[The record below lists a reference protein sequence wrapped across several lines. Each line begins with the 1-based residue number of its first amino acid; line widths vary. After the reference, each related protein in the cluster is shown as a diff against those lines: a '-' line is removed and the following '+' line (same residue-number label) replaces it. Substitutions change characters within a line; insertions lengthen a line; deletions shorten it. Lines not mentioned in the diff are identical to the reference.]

1 MKKYS
6 AIPTP
11 CYVLESERLEKNAKI
26 LEIVRQQSGAKVLLA
41 LKGYAFWREFG
52 ILRQKLNGCCA
63 SGLYEAKLAFEEFG
77 GRESQKEICV
87 YSPAFKEA
95 EMSAILPLATSII
108 FNSFYQYA
116 TYKDRILDKNKQL
129 ENLGLSP
136 IKMGLRINPLYSE
149 VTPVIYNPCSKVS
162 RLGITPSGFEKGVKE
177 HGLEGVSGLHF
188 HTHCEQNAD
197 ALCRTLE
204 HVEKHFKPYL
214 ENMEWVNFGGGHHI
228 TRSDY
233 DVNLLIQTI
242 KDFKERYHNNIEVI
256 LEPGEAI
263 GWQCGFLIA
272 SVIDIVKNDQEIA
285 ILDASFSAHMPDC
298 LEMPYRPSI
307 LKISV
312 ENDEELVEVEKGE
325 NQGAFSYFLGG
336 PTCLA
341 GDFMGSFSFDAPLK
355 RGDRI
360 VFQDMLHY
368 TIVKN
373 NSFNGVPLPS
383 LARLDQQGFKILKNF
398 SYEDYKDRN

>member
-149 VTPVIYNPCSKVS
+149 VTPAIYNPCSKVS
-162 RLGITPSGFEKGVKE
+162 RLGITPSEFEKGVKE

-204 HVEKHFKPYL
+204 HVERHFKPYL

-242 KDFKERYHNNIEVI
+242 KDFKERYHNIEVV

-298 LEMPYRPSI
+298 LEMPYRPNI
-307 LKISV
+307 LKVSV

-355 RGDRI
+355 RGDKI

-398 SYEDYKDRN
+398 SYEDYKNRN

>member
-26 LEIVRQQSGAKVLLA
+26 LEIVHQQSGAKVLLA
-41 LKGYAFWREFG
+41 LKGYAFWREFE

-95 EMSAILPLATSII
+95 EMNAILPLATSII

-116 TYKDRILDKNKQL
+116 TYKDKILDKNKQL

-149 VTPVIYNPCSKVS
+149 VTPAIYNPCSKVS
-162 RLGITPSGFEKGVKE
+162 RLGIVPSEFEKGVKE

-204 HVEKHFKPYL
+204 HVERHFKPYL

-242 KDFKERYHNNIEVI
+242 KDFKERYHNIEVI

-272 SVIDIVKNDQEIA
+272 SVIDIVQNDQEIA

-341 GDFMGSFSFDAPLK
+341 GDFMGSFSFETPLK
-355 RGDRI
+355 RGDKI

>member
-26 LEIVRQQSGAKVLLA
+26 LEIVHQQSGAKVLLA

-87 YSPAFKEA
+87 YSPAFKEV

-149 VTPVIYNPCSKVS
+149 VTPAIYNPCSKVS
-162 RLGITPSGFEKGVKE
+162 RLGITPSEFEKGVKE

-242 KDFKERYHNNIEVI
+242 KDFKERYHNIEVI

-341 GDFMGSFSFDAPLK
+341 GDFMGSFSFEAPLK
-355 RGDRI
+355 RGDKI

-398 SYEDYKDRN
+398 SYEDYKNRN

>member
-26 LEIVRQQSGAKVLLA
+26 LEIVHQQSGAKVLLA

-149 VTPVIYNPCSKVS
+149 VTPAIYNPCSKVS
-162 RLGITPSGFEKGVKE
+162 RLGIVPSEFEKGVKE

-242 KDFKERYHNNIEVI
+242 KDFKERYHNIEVV

-272 SVIDIVKNDQEIA
+272 SVIDIVQNDQEIA

-355 RGDRI
+355 RGDKI

-383 LARLDQQGFKILKNF
+383 LAKLDQQGFKILKNF

>member
-87 YSPAFKEA
+87 YSPAFKET
-95 EMSAILPLATSII
+95 EMSAILPLATSVI

-149 VTPVIYNPCSKVS
+149 VTPAIYNPCSKVS
-162 RLGITPSGFEKGVKE
+162 RLGVTPSEFEKGVKE

-242 KDFKERYHNNIEVI
+242 KDFKERYHNIEVV

-285 ILDASFSAHMPDC
+285 ILDASFNAHMPDC

-307 LKISV
+307 LKVSV

-383 LARLDQQGFKILKNF
+383 LARLEQQGFKILKNF
-398 SYEDYKDRN
+398 SYEDYKNRN

>member
-149 VTPVIYNPCSKVS
+149 VTPAIYNPCSKVS
-162 RLGITPSGFEKGVKE
+162 RLGIVPSEFEKGVKE

-242 KDFKERYHNNIEVI
+242 KDFKERYHNIEVV

-307 LKISV
+307 LKVSV

-355 RGDRI
+355 RGDKI

>member
-149 VTPVIYNPCSKVS
+149 VTPAIYNPCSKVS
-162 RLGITPSGFEKGVKE
+162 RLGITPSEFEKGVKE

-204 HVEKHFKPYL
+204 HVERHFKPSL
-214 ENMEWVNFGGGHHI
+214 ENMAWVNFGGGHHI

-242 KDFKERYHNNIEVI
+242 KDFKERYHNIEVI

-272 SVIDIVKNDQEIA
+272 SVIDIVQNDQEIA

-298 LEMPYRPSI
+298 LEIPYRPSI
-307 LKISV
+307 LKVSV
-312 ENDEELVEVEKGE
+312 ENDEELIEVEKGE

-341 GDFMGSFSFDAPLK
+341 GDFMGSFSFEAPLK
-355 RGDRI
+355 RGDKI

-398 SYEDYKDRN
+398 SYEDYKNRN

>member
-149 VTPVIYNPCSKVS
+149 VTPAIYNPCSKVS
-162 RLGITPSGFEKGVKE
+162 RLGITPSEFEKGVKE

-204 HVEKHFKPYL
+204 HVERHFKPYL

-242 KDFKERYHNNIEVI
+242 KDFKERYHDIEVI

-312 ENDEELVEVEKGE
+312 ENDEELVEVERGE

-355 RGDRI
+355 RGDKI

-398 SYEDYKDRN
+398 SYEDYKNRN

>member
-63 SGLYEAKLAFEEFG
+63 SGLYEARLAFEEFG
-77 GRESQKEICV
+77 GRESHKEICV

-149 VTPVIYNPCSKVS
+149 VTPAIYNPCSKTS
-162 RLGITPSGFEKGVKE
+162 RLGITPGGFEKGVKE

-204 HVEKHFKPYL
+204 HVERHFKPYL

-228 TRSDY
+228 TKSDY

-242 KDFKERYHNNIEVI
+242 KDFKERYHNIEVV

-307 LKISV
+307 LKVSV

-341 GDFMGSFSFDAPLK
+341 GDFMGSFSFETPLK
-355 RGDRI
+355 RGDKI

-383 LARLDQQGFKILKNF
+383 LAKLDQQGFKILKNF
-398 SYEDYKDRN
+398 SYEDYKNRN

>member
-77 GRESQKEICV
+77 GRESHKEICV

-95 EMSAILPLATSII
+95 EMSTILPLATSII
-108 FNSFYQYA
+108 FNSFHQYA

-149 VTPVIYNPCSKVS
+149 VTPAIYNPCSKMS
-162 RLGITPSGFEKGVKE
+162 RLGIAPSGFEKGVKE

-204 HVEKHFKPYL
+204 HVERYFKPYL
-214 ENMEWVNFGGGHHI
+214 ENMAWVNFGGGHHI
-228 TRSDY
+228 TKSDY

-242 KDFKERYHNNIEVI
+242 KDFKERYHNIEVI
-256 LEPGEAI
+256 LEPGEAV

-272 SVIDIVKNDQEIA
+272 SVIDIVQNDQEIA

-312 ENDEELVEVEKGE
+312 ENDEELIEVEKGE

-341 GDFMGSFSFDAPLK
+341 GDFMGSFSFETPLK
-355 RGDRI
+355 RGDKI

-383 LARLDQQGFKILKNF
+383 LAKLDQQGFKILKNF
-398 SYEDYKDRN
+398 SYEDYKNRN

>member
-108 FNSFYQYA
+108 FNSFYQYT

-162 RLGITPSGFEKGVKE
+162 RLGVTPSEFEKGVKE

-214 ENMEWVNFGGGHHI
+214 ENMEWMNFGGGHHI

-242 KDFKERYHNNIEVI
+242 KDFKERYHNIEVV

-272 SVIDIVKNDQEIA
+272 SVIDIVQNDQKIA

-307 LKISV
+307 LKVSV

-398 SYEDYKDRN
+398 SYEDYKNRN

>member
-149 VTPVIYNPCSKVS
+149 VTPAIYNPCSKVS
-162 RLGITPSGFEKGVKE
+162 RLGVTPSGFEKGVRE

-204 HVEKHFKPYL
+204 HVERHFKPYL
-214 ENMEWVNFGGGHHI
+214 ENIEWVNFGGGHHI

-242 KDFKERYHNNIEVI
+242 KDFKERYHNIEVV

-312 ENDEELVEVEKGE
+312 ENDEELVEIEKGE

-341 GDFMGSFSFDAPLK
+341 GDFMGSFSFEAPLK
-355 RGDRI
+355 RGDKI

-383 LARLDQQGFKILKNF
+383 LAKLDQQGFKILKNF
-398 SYEDYKDRN
+398 SYEDYKNRN

>member
-136 IKMGLRINPLYSE
+136 IKIGLRINPLYSE
-149 VTPVIYNPCSKVS
+149 VTPAIYNPCSKVS
-162 RLGITPSGFEKGVKE
+162 RLGITPSEFEKGVKE

-204 HVEKHFKPYL
+204 HVERHFKPYL

-242 KDFKERYHNNIEVI
+242 KDFKERYHNIEVV

-307 LKISV
+307 LKVSV
-312 ENDEELVEVEKGE
+312 ENDEEIIEVEKGE

-355 RGDRI
+355 RGDKI

-383 LARLDQQGFKILKNF
+383 LAKLDQQGFKILKNF
-398 SYEDYKDRN
+398 SYEDYKNRN

>member
-26 LEIVRQQSGAKVLLA
+26 LEIVRQQSGAKILLA

-95 EMSAILPLATSII
+95 EMNAILPLATSII

-162 RLGITPSGFEKGVKE
+162 RLGITPSEFEKGVKE

-242 KDFKERYHNNIEVI
+242 KDFKERYHNIEVI

-307 LKISV
+307 LKVSV

-341 GDFMGSFSFDAPLK
+341 GDFMGSFSFEAPLK
-355 RGDRI
+355 RGDKI

-398 SYEDYKDRN
+398 SYEDYKNRN

>member
-1 MKKYS
+1 MKQYS

-11 CYVLESERLEKNAKI
+11 CYVLESERLEKNANI
-26 LEIVRQQSGAKVLLA
+26 LEIVHQQSGAKILLA

-52 ILRQKLNGCCA
+52 VLRKKLNGCCA

-95 EMSAILPLATSII
+95 EINAILPLATSVI
-108 FNSFYQYA
+108 FNSFYQYT
-116 TYKDRILDKNKQL
+116 TYKDRILEKNKQL
-129 ENLGLSP
+129 EKLGLSP

-149 VTPVIYNPCSKVS
+149 VTPAIYNPCTKTS
-162 RLGITPSGFEKGVKE
+162 RLGIAPSEFEKGVKE
-177 HGLEGVSGLHF
+177 HGLEGVNGLHF

-204 HVEKHFKPYL
+204 HVERHFKPYL
-214 ENMEWVNFGGGHHI
+214 EGMEWVNFGGGHHI

-242 KDFKERYHNNIEVI
+242 KDFKERYHNIEVI

-272 SVIDIVKNDQEIA
+272 SVIDIVKNGQEIA

-307 LKISV
+307 LKISI
-312 ENDEELVEVEKGE
+312 ENDEELIEVEKGE

-341 GDFMGSFSFDAPLK
+341 GDFMGSFSFDTPLK
-355 RGDRI
+355 RGDKI
-360 VFQDMLHY
+360 LFKDMLHY

-383 LARLDQQGFKILKNF
+383 LAKIDEQGFKILKNF
-398 SYEDYKDRN
+398 SYEDYKNRN

>member
-52 ILRQKLNGCCA
+52 ILRQRLNGCCA

-77 GRESQKEICV
+77 GRESHKEICV

-149 VTPVIYNPCSKVS
+149 VTPAIYNPCSKMS

-204 HVEKHFKPYL
+204 HVEKHFRPYL

-242 KDFKERYHNNIEVI
+242 KDFKERYHDIEVV

-307 LKISV
+307 FKISV
-312 ENDEELVEVEKGE
+312 ENNEEFIEVEKGE

-341 GDFMGSFSFDAPLK
+341 GDFMGSFSFETPLK
-355 RGDRI
+355 RGDKI

-383 LARLDQQGFKILKNF
+383 LAKLDQQGFKILKNF
-398 SYEDYKDRN
+398 SYEDYKNRN

>member
-26 LEIVRQQSGAKVLLA
+26 LEIVRQQSGAKILLA

-149 VTPVIYNPCSKVS
+149 VTPAIYNPCSKVS
-162 RLGITPSGFEKGVKE
+162 RLGVTPSEFEKGVKE

-204 HVEKHFKPYL
+204 HVERHFKPYL

-242 KDFKERYHNNIEVI
+242 KDFKERYHNIEVV

-355 RGDRI
+355 RGDKI

-398 SYEDYKDRN
+398 SYEDYKNRN

>member
-26 LEIVRQQSGAKVLLA
+26 LEIVCQQSGAKILLA

-149 VTPVIYNPCSKVS
+149 VTPAIYNPCSKVS
-162 RLGITPSGFEKGVKE
+162 RLGIVPSEFEKGVRE

-204 HVEKHFKPYL
+204 HVERHFKPYL

-242 KDFKERYHNNIEVI
+242 KDFKERYHNIEVV

-307 LKISV
+307 LKVSV
-312 ENDEELVEVEKGE
+312 ENDEELIEVEKGE

-355 RGDRI
+355 RGDKI

-398 SYEDYKDRN
+398 SYEDYKNRN

>member
-41 LKGYAFWREFG
+41 LKGYAFWREFEV
-52 ILRQKLNGCCA
+52 LRQKLNGCCA

-149 VTPVIYNPCSKVS
+149 VTPAIYNPCSKVS

-204 HVEKHFKPYL
+204 HVERHFKPYL

-242 KDFKERYHNNIEVI
+242 KDFKERYHNIEVI

-272 SVIDIVKNDQEIA
+272 SVIDIVQNDQEIA
-285 ILDASFSAHMPDC
+285 VLDASFSAHMPDC

-307 LKISV
+307 FKISV
-312 ENDEELVEVEKGE
+312 ENDEELIEIEKGE

-355 RGDRI
+355 RGDKI

-398 SYEDYKDRN
+398 SYEDYKNRN

>member
-26 LEIVRQQSGAKVLLA
+26 LEIVHQQSGAKVLLA

-149 VTPVIYNPCSKVS
+149 VTPAIYNPCSKVS
-162 RLGITPSGFEKGVKE
+162 RLGIVPSEFEKGVKE

-204 HVEKHFKPYL
+204 HVERHFKPYL

-242 KDFKERYHNNIEVI
+242 KDFKERYHNIEVV

-307 LKISV
+307 LKVSV
-312 ENDEELVEVEKGE
+312 ENDEELVEIEKGE

-341 GDFMGSFSFDAPLK
+341 GDFMGSFSFETPLK
-355 RGDRI
+355 RGDKI

-398 SYEDYKDRN
+398 SYEDYKNRN

>member
-149 VTPVIYNPCSKVS
+149 VTPAIYNPCSKVS
-162 RLGITPSGFEKGVKE
+162 RLGITPSGFEKGVRE

-214 ENMEWVNFGGGHHI
+214 ENIEWVNFGGGHHI

-242 KDFKERYHNNIEVI
+242 KDFKERYHNIEVV

-272 SVIDIVKNDQEIA
+272 SVIDIVQNDQEIA

-307 LKISV
+307 LKVSV
-312 ENDEELVEVEKGE
+312 ENDEELIEVEKGE

-341 GDFMGSFSFDAPLK
+341 GDFMGSFSFETPLK
-355 RGDRI
+355 RGDKI

-383 LARLDQQGFKILKNF
+383 LAKLDQQGFKILKNF
-398 SYEDYKDRN
+398 SYEDYKNRN

>member
-26 LEIVRQQSGAKVLLA
+26 LEIVHQQSGAKILLA

-149 VTPVIYNPCSKVS
+149 VTPAIYNPCSKVS
-162 RLGITPSGFEKGVKE
+162 RLGIVPSEFEKGVRE

-204 HVEKHFKPYL
+204 HVERHFKPYL

-242 KDFKERYHNNIEVI
+242 KDFKEHYHNIEVI

-307 LKISV
+307 LKVSV

-341 GDFMGSFSFDAPLK
+341 GDFMGSFSFETPLK
-355 RGDRI
+355 RGDKI

-398 SYEDYKDRN
+398 SYEDYKNRN

>member
-149 VTPVIYNPCSKVS
+149 VTPAIYNPCSKVS
-162 RLGITPSGFEKGVKE
+162 RLGITPSEFEKGVKE

-242 KDFKERYHNNIEVI
+242 KDFKERYHDIEVV

-312 ENDEELVEVEKGE
+312 ENDEEFIEVEKGE

-341 GDFMGSFSFDAPLK
+341 GDFMGGFSFDAPLK
-355 RGDRI
+355 RGDKI

-383 LARLDQQGFKILKNF
+383 LAKLDQQGFKILKNF
-398 SYEDYKDRN
+398 SYEDYKNRN

>member
-162 RLGITPSGFEKGVKE
+162 RLGITPSGFEKGAKE

-242 KDFKERYHNNIEVI
+242 KDFKERYHNIEVI

-272 SVIDIVKNDQEIA
+272 SVIDIVQNDQEIA

-355 RGDRI
+355 RGDKI

-398 SYEDYKDRN
+398 SYEDYKNRN

>member
-26 LEIVRQQSGAKVLLA
+26 LEVVCQQSGAKVLLA

-149 VTPVIYNPCSKVS
+149 VAPTIYNPCSKVS
-162 RLGITPSGFEKGVKE
+162 RLGITPSEFEKGVRE

-204 HVEKHFKPYL
+204 HVERHFKPSL
-214 ENMEWVNFGGGHHI
+214 ENMAWVNFGGGHHI

-242 KDFKERYHNNIEVI
+242 RDFKERYHNIEVV

-285 ILDASFSAHMPDC
+285 ILDASFSTHMPDC

-307 LKISV
+307 LKVSV

-341 GDFMGSFSFDAPLK
+341 GDFMGSFSFETPLK
-355 RGDRI
+355 RGDKI

-383 LARLDQQGFKILKNF
+383 LAKLDQQGFKILKNF
-398 SYEDYKDRN
+398 SYEDYKNRN

>member
-95 EMSAILPLATSII
+95 EMSAILPLATSVI

-149 VTPVIYNPCSKVS
+149 VTPAIYNPCSKVS
-162 RLGITPSGFEKGVKE
+162 RLGVTPSEFEKGVKE

-204 HVEKHFKPYL
+204 HVEKHFKSYL
-214 ENMEWVNFGGGHHI
+214 ENMAWVNFGGGHHI

-242 KDFKERYHNNIEVI
+242 KDFKERHHNIEVI

-312 ENDEELVEVEKGE
+312 ENDEELIEVEKGE

-341 GDFMGSFSFDAPLK
+341 GDFMGSFSFEAPLK
-355 RGDRI
+355 RGDKI

-398 SYEDYKDRN
+398 SYEDYKNRN

>member
-11 CYVLESERLEKNAKI
+11 CYVLESERLEKNTKI
-26 LEIVRQQSGAKVLLA
+26 LEIVRQQSGAKILLA

-149 VTPVIYNPCSKVS
+149 VTPAIYNPCSKVS
-162 RLGITPSGFEKGVKE
+162 RLGIVPSEFEKGVRE

-242 KDFKERYHNNIEVI
+242 KDFKERYHNIEVV

-285 ILDASFSAHMPDC
+285 LLDASFSAHMPDC
-298 LEMPYRPSI
+298 LEMPYHPSI

-355 RGDRI
+355 RGDKI

-383 LARLDQQGFKILKNF
+383 LAKLDQQGFKILKNF
-398 SYEDYKDRN
+398 SYEDYKNRN

>member
-77 GRESQKEICV
+77 GRESHKEICV

-95 EMSAILPLATSII
+95 EMSTILPLATSII

-149 VTPVIYNPCSKVS
+149 VTPAIYNPCSKMS

-204 HVEKHFKPYL
+204 HVERYFKPYL
-214 ENMEWVNFGGGHHI
+214 ENMAWVNFGGGHHI
-228 TRSDY
+228 TKSDY

-242 KDFKERYHNNIEVI
+242 KDFKERYHDIEVV

-272 SVIDIVKNDQEIA
+272 SVIDIVQNDQEIA

-312 ENDEELVEVEKGE
+312 ENDEEIVEVEKGE

-341 GDFMGSFSFDAPLK
+341 GDFMGSFSFEKPLK
-355 RGDRI
+355 RGDKI

-383 LARLDQQGFKILKNF
+383 LAKIDPQGFKILKNF
-398 SYEDYKDRN
+398 SYEDYKNRN

>member
-149 VTPVIYNPCSKVS
+149 VTPAIYNPCSKVS

-242 KDFKERYHNNIEVI
+242 KNFKERYHDIEVI

-341 GDFMGSFSFDAPLK
+341 GDFMGSFSFEAPLK
-355 RGDRI
+355 RGDKI

>member
-6 AIPTP
+6 TIPTP

-149 VTPVIYNPCSKVS
+149 VTPAIYNPCSKVS
-162 RLGITPSGFEKGVKE
+162 RLGITPSGFEKGAKE

-204 HVEKHFKPYL
+204 HVERHFKPYL

-242 KDFKERYHNNIEVI
+242 KDFKERYHNIEVI

-307 LKISV
+307 LKVSV
-312 ENDEELVEVEKGE
+312 ENDEEFVEVERGE

-355 RGDRI
+355 RGDKI

-398 SYEDYKDRN
+398 SYEDYKNRN

>member
-63 SGLYEAKLAFEEFG
+63 SGLYEARLAFEEFG

-149 VTPVIYNPCSKVS
+149 VTLAIYNPCSKVS
-162 RLGITPSGFEKGVKE
+162 RLGVTPSEFEKGVKE

-242 KDFKERYHNNIEVI
+242 KDFKERYHNIEVV

-272 SVIDIVKNDQEIA
+272 SVIDIVKNDQKIA
-285 ILDASFSAHMPDC
+285 LLDASFSAHMPDC

-312 ENDEELVEVEKGE
+312 ENDEELIEVEKGE

-341 GDFMGSFSFDAPLK
+341 GDFMGSFSFDTPLK
-355 RGDRI
+355 RGDKI

-383 LARLDQQGFKILKNF
+383 LAKLDQQGFKILKNF
-398 SYEDYKDRN
+398 SYEDYKNRN

>member
-6 AIPTP
+6 TIPTP

-149 VTPVIYNPCSKVS
+149 VTPAIYNPCSKVS

-204 HVEKHFKPYL
+204 HVERHFKPYL

-242 KDFKERYHNNIEVI
+242 KDFKERYHNIEVI

-312 ENDEELVEVEKGE
+312 ENDEELIEVERGE

-341 GDFMGSFSFDAPLK
+341 GDFMGGFSFDAPLK
-355 RGDRI
+355 RGDKI

-383 LARLDQQGFKILKNF
+383 LAKLDQQGFKILKNF
-398 SYEDYKDRN
+398 SYEDYKNRN

>member
-95 EMSAILPLATSII
+95 EMSAILPLATSVI

-149 VTPVIYNPCSKVS
+149 VTPAIYNPCSKVS
-162 RLGITPSGFEKGVKE
+162 RLGIAPSEFEKGVKE

-204 HVEKHFKPYL
+204 HVERHFKPYL

-242 KDFKERYHNNIEVI
+242 KDFKERYHDIEVI

-312 ENDEELVEVEKGE
+312 ENDEEIIEVEKGE

-341 GDFMGSFSFDAPLK
+341 GDFMGSFSFEAPLK
-355 RGDRI
+355 RGDKI

>member
-77 GRESQKEICV
+77 GRESHKEICV

-149 VTPVIYNPCSKVS
+149 VTPAIYNPCSKVS
-162 RLGITPSGFEKGVKE
+162 RLGITPSEFEKGVRE

-242 KDFKERYHNNIEVI
+242 KDFKERYHNIEVI

-307 LKISV
+307 LKVSV

-355 RGDRI
+355 RGDKI

-398 SYEDYKDRN
+398 SYEDYKNRN

>member
-149 VTPVIYNPCSKVS
+149 VTPAIYNPCSKVS
-162 RLGITPSGFEKGVKE
+162 RLGITPSEFEKGVRE

-242 KDFKERYHNNIEVI
+242 KDFKERYHNVEVI

-307 LKISV
+307 LKVSV
-312 ENDEELVEVEKGE
+312 ENGEELIGVEKGE

-341 GDFMGSFSFDAPLK
+341 GDFMGSFSFETPLK
-355 RGDRI
+355 RGDKI

-398 SYEDYKDRN
+398 SYEDYKNRN

>member
-87 YSPAFKEA
+87 YSPAFKET
-95 EMSAILPLATSII
+95 EMSAILPLATSVI

-149 VTPVIYNPCSKVS
+149 VTPAIYNPCSKVS
-162 RLGITPSGFEKGVKE
+162 RLGIVPSEFEKGVRE

-188 HTHCEQNAD
+188 HTHCEQNTD

-242 KDFKERYHNNIEVI
+242 KDFKERYHNIEVV

-312 ENDEELVEVEKGE
+312 ENDEELIEVEKGE

-341 GDFMGSFSFDAPLK
+341 GDFMGSFSFDTPLK
-355 RGDRI
+355 RGDKI

-383 LARLDQQGFKILKNF
+383 LAKLDQQGFKILKNF

>member
-26 LEIVRQQSGAKVLLA
+26 LEIVRQQSGAKILLA

-149 VTPVIYNPCSKVS
+149 VTPAIYNPCSKVS
-162 RLGITPSGFEKGVKE
+162 RLGIVPSEFEKGVRE

-204 HVEKHFKPYL
+204 YVERHFKPYL

-242 KDFKERYHNNIEVI
+242 KDFKERYHNIEVV

-307 LKISV
+307 LKVSV
-312 ENDEELVEVEKGE
+312 ENDEELIEVEKGE

-355 RGDRI
+355 RGDKI

-398 SYEDYKDRN
+398 SYEDYKNRN

>member
-77 GRESQKEICV
+77 GRESHKEICV

-149 VTPVIYNPCSKVS
+149 VTPAIYNPCSKVS
-162 RLGITPSGFEKGVKE
+162 RLGITPSEFEKGAKE

-242 KDFKERYHNNIEVI
+242 KDFKERYHNIEVI

-272 SVIDIVKNDQEIA
+272 SVIDIVQNDQEIA

-307 LKISV
+307 LKISI
-312 ENDEELVEVEKGE
+312 ENDEELIEVEKGE

-341 GDFMGSFSFDAPLK
+341 GDFMGSFSFETPLK
-355 RGDRI
+355 RGDKI

-383 LARLDQQGFKILKNF
+383 LAKLDQQGFKILKNF
-398 SYEDYKDRN
+398 SYEDYKNRN

>member
-6 AIPTP
+6 VIPTP

-77 GRESQKEICV
+77 GRESHKEICV

-149 VTPVIYNPCSKVS
+149 VTPAIYNPCSKVS

-177 HGLEGVSGLHF
+177 HGLGGVSGLHF

-204 HVEKHFKPYL
+204 HVERHFKPYL
-214 ENMEWVNFGGGHHI
+214 ENMAWVNFGGGHHI

-242 KDFKERYHNNIEVI
+242 RDFKERYHNIEVV

-285 ILDASFSAHMPDC
+285 VLDASFSAHMPDC

-307 LKISV
+307 FKVSA
-312 ENDEELVEVEKGE
+312 ENDEELIEVEKGE

-341 GDFMGSFSFDAPLK
+341 GDFMGSFSFETPLK
-355 RGDRI
+355 RGDKI

-383 LARLDQQGFKILKNF
+383 LAKLDQQGFKILKNF
-398 SYEDYKDRN
+398 SYEDYKNRN

>member
-87 YSPAFKEA
+87 YSPAFKET
-95 EMSAILPLATSII
+95 EMNAILPLATSII

-149 VTPVIYNPCSKVS
+149 VTPAIYNPCSEVS

-204 HVEKHFKPYL
+204 HVEKHFRPYL

-242 KDFKERYHNNIEVI
+242 KDFKERYHNIEVI

-272 SVIDIVKNDQEIA
+272 SVIDIVQNDQEIA

-307 LKISV
+307 FKISV
-312 ENDEELVEVEKGE
+312 ENDEEIIEVEKGE

-355 RGDRI
+355 RGDKI

-383 LARLDQQGFKILKNF
+383 LAKLDQQGFKILKNF
-398 SYEDYKDRN
+398 SYEDYKNRN